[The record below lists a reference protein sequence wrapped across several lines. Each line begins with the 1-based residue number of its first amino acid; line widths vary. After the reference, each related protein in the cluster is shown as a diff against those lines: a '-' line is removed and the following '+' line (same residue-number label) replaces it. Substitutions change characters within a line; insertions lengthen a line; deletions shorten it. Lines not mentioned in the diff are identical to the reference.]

1 MHIAALDWIFLAILL
16 LSMLIGAWRGLVY
29 EVLSLANWALA
40 FFLAQHFSPV
50 FAAWLPMTNASEAIR
65 YGVAFVLLFVVSVF
79 AGSLLIWLVSQ
90 LFKAAG
96 LRPAD
101 RALGAVFGV
110 LRGAVVLL
118 AATVLVTMT
127 PWKSQSWW
135 TQSTAAVNETR
146 RKERACIPSII
157 YEAAGASASSTT
169 AIAWITEAM
178 RIAASTVSS
187 DMSFSRTTL
196 W

>member
-1 MHIAALDWIFLAILL
+1 MDIAALDWIFLAILL

-40 FFLAQHFSPV
+40 FFLARYFSPV
-50 FAAWLPMTNASEAIR
+50 FAAWLPMTNATEAIR
-65 YGVAFVLLFVVSVF
+65 YGLAFVLLFVVSVF

-101 RALGAVFGV
+101 RALGAIFGL

-118 AATVLVTMT
+118 AATVLLSMT
-127 PWKSQSWW
+127 SWKSAPWW
-135 TQSTAAVNETR
+135 TESVAAAWAMAAVEQIR
-146 RKERACIPSII
+146 PVLPPEFGK
-157 YEAAGASASSTT
+157 Y
-169 AIAWITEAM
+169 
-178 RIAASTVSS
+178 
-187 DMSFSRTTL
+187 L
-196 W
+196 L

>member
-135 TQSTAAVNETR
+135 THSTAAAWAV
-146 RKERACIPSII
+146 
-157 YEAAGASASSTT
+157 AAVAQIKPVLPPEFGNY
-169 AIAWITEAM
+169 
-178 RIAASTVSS
+178 
-187 DMSFSRTTL
+187 L
-196 W
+196 P

>member
-1 MHIAALDWIFLAILL
+1 MHIAALDWILLAILL

-40 FFLAQHFSPV
+40 FFLAQHFSPA

-127 PWKSQSWW
+127 PWKSQLWW
-135 TQSTAAVNETR
+135 TQSTAA
-146 RKERACIPSII
+146 
-157 YEAAGASASSTT
+157 
-169 AIAWITEAM
+169 AWAVAVVAQIKPVLPPE
-178 RIAASTVSS
+178 
-187 DMSFSRTTL
+187 FGNYL
-196 W
+196 P

>member
-1 MHIAALDWIFLAILL
+1 MHIAVLDWIFLAILL

-40 FFLAQHFSPV
+40 FSLARHFSTV

-101 RALGAVFGV
+101 RALGAVFG
-110 LRGAVVLL
+110 LIRGVVVLL
-118 AATVLVTMT
+118 ATAALVAMT
-127 PWKSQSWW
+127 SWKSEPWW
-135 TQSTAAVNETR
+135 TQSVAAAWAVAAVEEI
-146 RKERACIPSII
+146 KPVLPPEFVKYLP
-157 YEAAGASASSTT
+157 
-169 AIAWITEAM
+169 
-178 RIAASTVSS
+178 
-187 DMSFSRTTL
+187 
-196 W
+196 

>member
-16 LSMLIGAWRGLVY
+16 LSMLIGGWRGLVY

-40 FFLAQHFSPV
+40 FFLARHFAPA
-50 FAAWLPMTNASEAIR
+50 FAAWLPMTNATEAIR

-101 RALGAVFGV
+101 RVLGALFG
-110 LRGAVVLL
+110 LIRGAVVLL

-127 PWKSQSWW
+127 SWKSAPWW
-135 TQSTAAVNETR
+135 TESVAAAWATAAVAQIKPVLPPEFG
-146 RKERACIPSII
+146 KYLP
-157 YEAAGASASSTT
+157 
-169 AIAWITEAM
+169 
-178 RIAASTVSS
+178 
-187 DMSFSRTTL
+187 
-196 W
+196 